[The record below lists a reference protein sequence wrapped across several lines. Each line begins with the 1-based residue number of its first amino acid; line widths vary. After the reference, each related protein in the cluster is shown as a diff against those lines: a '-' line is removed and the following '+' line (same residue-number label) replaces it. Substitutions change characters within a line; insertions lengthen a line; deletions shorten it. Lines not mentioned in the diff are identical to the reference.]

1 MGITTNSNTIVISIV
16 VAKYIMK
23 DIKELLIPTAGS
35 MDLSKFD
42 PDDTFGKTR
51 DELDNILPKLKSIM
65 SKLQY
70 KLYAEN
76 KKSLL
81 IVLQGMDTSGK
92 DGTIRHVISA
102 FNPASC
108 RVESFKVPTSEELAH
123 DFLWRIHKGVPRKGF
138 VGVFNRSHYEDVVE
152 ARVQNLVAK
161 SMVSKRINQIRQFEI
176 MLAENNVKILKFYL
190 HISKLEQKK
199 RLLERLSDPEK
210 QWKVAEDDYKKRKKW
225 GKYMN
230 AYTDAISNCS
240 IIQAPWYVIPANNK
254 WFRNWAISKI
264 ITNTLIEM
272 KIRYPKSSSQHKN
285 MKI

>member
-1 MGITTNSNTIVISIV
+1 MNGYNHELKTIVISMV
-16 VAKYIMK
+16 VGKQIMK
-23 DIKELLIPTAGS
+23 DIKDLLIPVAGRI
-35 MDLSKFD
+35 DLSKFD

-51 DELDNILPKLKSIM
+51 DELDDKLPKLKSIM
-65 SKLQY
+65 SELQY
-70 KLYAEN
+70 KLFVEN
-76 KKSLL
+76 EKSLL

-108 RVESFKVPTSEELAH
+108 RVESFKTPTSEELAH
-123 DFLWRIHKGVPRKGF
+123 DFLWRIHKTVPRKGF
-138 VGVFNRSHYEDVVE
+138 VGVFNRSHYEDIVE
-152 ARVQNLVAK
+152 ASVQNLVAE
-161 SMVSKRINQIRQFEI
+161 SVRLKRINQIRQFEI

-190 HISKLEQKK
+190 HISKQEQEK

-225 GKYMN
+225 REYMN
-230 AYTDAISNCS
+230 AYAYAISNCS
-240 IIQAPWYVIPANNK
+240 IKQAPWYVIPANKK
-254 WFRNWAISKI
+254 WFRNWAIAKI

-272 KIRYPKSSSQHKN
+272 KIRYPKSSQHKN